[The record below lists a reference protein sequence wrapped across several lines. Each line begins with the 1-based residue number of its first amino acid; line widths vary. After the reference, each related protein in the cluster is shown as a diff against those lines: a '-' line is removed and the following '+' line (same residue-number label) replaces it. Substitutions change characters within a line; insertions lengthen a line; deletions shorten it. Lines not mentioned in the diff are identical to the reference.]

1 MHLRRGTNCELWPI
15 YFIII
20 IKTNFCE
27 LSYCVDFN
35 DVRCGVDEP
44 FLSVVAFHEN
54 LGYGIILA
62 IHTTTFLS
70 YKPTY
75 IIAKHSALLNTI
87 HRERH

>member
-1 MHLRRGTNCELWPI
+1 MWPI

-20 IKTNFCE
+20 YIFFCD

-35 DVRCGVDEP
+35 DVRFGVDEP
-44 FLSVVAFHEN
+44 FLSVVVFHEN
-54 LGYGIILA
+54 LGYGIILV